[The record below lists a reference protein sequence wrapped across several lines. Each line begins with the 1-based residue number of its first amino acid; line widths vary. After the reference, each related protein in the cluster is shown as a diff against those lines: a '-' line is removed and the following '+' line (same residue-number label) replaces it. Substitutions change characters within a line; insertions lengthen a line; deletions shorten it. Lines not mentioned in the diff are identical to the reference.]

1 MSEQLAA
8 VLRSARAARSALPLH
23 AGAFDPAERIFSTR
37 TGKPIDRN
45 NVGRVFAR
53 ILRRASLPGHFPPH
67 SLRHT
72 YASLLLQQG
81 ESPAYVQR
89 QLGHASIKLTC
100 DTYGKWLPMGNK
112 AAVDRLDDA
121 ECAGKGSKMV
131 AIGGANTTTVEQP
144 VEKVGSP
151 GWART
156 SDFLINSQ
164 ALYRLSYRG
173 VARNPRMTALGN
185 RLKYIK
191 ASGVGRW
198 RRRGVLD
205 VTRRSARRSGATRT

>member
-1 MSEQLAA
+1 MQL
-8 VLRSARAARSALPLH
+8 L
-23 AGAFDPAERIFSTR
+23 
-37 TGKPIDRN
+37 
-45 NVGRVFAR
+45 
-53 ILRRASLPGHFPPH
+53 
-67 SLRHT
+67 
-72 YASLLLQQG
+72 G
-81 ESPAYVQR
+81 E
-89 QLGHASIKLTC
+89 
-100 DTYGKWLPMGNK
+100 
-112 AAVDRLDDA
+112 
-121 ECAGKGSKMV
+121 
-131 AIGGANTTTVEQP
+131 
-144 VEKVGSP
+144 VGSP

-156 SDFLINSQ
+156 SDILINSQ